1 MAKGGRVTT
10 YTIQGAKSASQI
22 VFGARLRDLSG
33 YIAGRR
39 CVIVT
44 DEQVY
49 PLYREQ
55 FPQEPEVV
63 VIGTGETHK
72 TLTTLEQLY
81 QTFLHA
87 DLDRSSC
94 VVAIGG
100 GIVSDLAGFAAST
113 YLRGLQFGFVPTTLL
128 AQVDA
133 SVGGKN
139 GLNFQGYKN
148 LIGTFT
154 QPEFVLVDVTL
165 LATLPRRTL
174 GCGFAE
180 AIKHGAI
187 ADSALFEFMETDAQ
201 HICDLDTEAV
211 ERIVRD
217 SIIIKSGVV
226 NADER
231 EQGERRKLNFGHTF
245 GHAIEK
251 TLGLP
256 HGESVALGMTVAAR
270 LSQRY
275 GYLSEADVVRLIR
288 LLQAYHLP
296 TAIDA
301 DKDAVRES
309 LRKDK
314 KRYGDHI
321 KFVLLET
328 IGKAVIRDVSLQEL
342 EQVVEHL

>member
-1 MAKGGRVTT
+1 VTT
-10 YTIQGAKSASQI
+10 YTIQGAKSDSQI
-22 VFGARLRDLSG
+22 VFGAKLRDLSA

-44 DEQVY
+44 DKQVA
-49 PLYREQ
+49 PLYRDQ
-55 FPQEPEVV
+55 FPQDAPVA
-63 VIGTGETHK
+63 VIGTGEANK
-72 TLTTLEQLY
+72 TLHTLDQLY
-81 QTFLHA
+81 QTFLNA
-87 DLDRSSC
+87 ELDRSAC

-154 QPEFVLVDVTL
+154 QPEFVLIDVSL
-165 LATLPRRTL
+165 LSTLPRRAL

-187 ADSALFEFMETDAQ
+187 ADRVLFAFMETDAER
-201 HICDLDTEAV
+201 ICNLETDAV

-217 SIIIKSGVV
+217 SIVIKSTIV

-251 TLGLP
+251 TLGVP
-256 HGESVALGMTVAAR
+256 HGESVAIGMTVAAR
-270 LSQRY
+270 LSQQR
-275 GYLSEADVVRLIR
+275 GYLAETDVARLIR
-288 LLQAYHLP
+288 LLQAYNLP
-296 TAIDA
+296 TAIAA
-301 DKDAVRES
+301 DKEAVRNA

-321 KFVLLET
+321 KFVLLER
-328 IGKAVIRDVSLQEL
+328 IGKAMIQDVSLQEL
-342 EQVVEHL
+342 EQVVEQL

>member
-1 MAKGGRVTT
+1 MTT
-10 YTIQGAKSASQI
+10 YTIQGAKSESQI
-22 VFGARLRDLSG
+22 VFGARLRELSA

-44 DEQVY
+44 DEQVA
-49 PLYREQ
+49 PFYRDQ
-55 FPQEPEVV
+55 FPGEPTVA
-63 VIGTGETHK
+63 VIGTGEANK
-72 TLTTLEQLY
+72 TLTTLERLY
-81 QTFLHA
+81 QAFLDA

-100 GIVSDLAGFAAST
+100 GIVSDIAGFAAST

-139 GLNFQGYKN
+139 GLNFHGYKN

-154 QPEFVLVDVTL
+154 QPEFVLIDVSL
-165 LATLPRRTL
+165 LSTLPRRTL

-187 ADSALFEFMETDAQ
+187 ADTALFEFMETEAQ
-201 HICDLDTEAV
+201 RIRNLETEAV

-217 SIIIKSGVV
+217 SIMIKSTIV

-251 TLGLP
+251 TFGLP
-256 HGESVALGMTVAAR
+256 HGESVAIGMIVAAR

-275 GYLSEADVVRLIR
+275 GYLDEQQVTRLER
-288 LLQAYHLP
+288 LLQAYQLP
-296 TAIDA
+296 TTIKA
-301 DKDAVRES
+301 DKNAIREA

-321 KFVLLET
+321 KFVLLER
-328 IGKAVIRDVSLQEL
+328 IGTAMIQEVSLQEL

>member
-1 MAKGGRVTT
+1 MTT

-22 VFGARLRDLSG
+22 VFGARLRDLPA

-44 DEQVY
+44 DEQVH

-55 FPQEPEVV
+55 FPPEPEVA
-63 VIGTGETHK
+63 VIGAGEACK
-72 TLTTLEQLY
+72 TLATLEQLY
-81 QTFLHA
+81 AAFLRA
-87 DLDRSSC
+87 DLDRASC

-100 GIVSDLAGFAAST
+100 GIVSDIAGFAAST

-139 GLNFQGYKN
+139 GVNFHGYKN

-165 LATLPRRTL
+165 LATLPRRAL

-187 ADSALFEFMETDAQ
+187 ADSALFAFMETEARRVCALEPD
-201 HICDLDTEAV
+201 AV

-217 SIIIKSGVV
+217 SIAIKSAVV

-256 HGESVALGMTVAAR
+256 HGESVAIGMMVAAR

-275 GYLSEADVVRLIR
+275 GALADADVARLMR
-288 LLQAYHLP
+288 LLQAYGLP
-296 TAIDA
+296 TSIDA
-301 DKDAVRES
+301 EKDAVREA

-314 KRYGDHI
+314 KRYGEHI
-321 KFVLLET
+321 KFVLLEA
-328 IGKAVIRDVSLQEL
+328 IGKAVIQEVSLQEL
-342 EQVVEHL
+342 EQVVEQL

>member
-1 MAKGGRVTT
+1 MTT
-10 YTIQGAKSASQI
+10 YTIQGAKSESQI
-22 VFGARLRDLSG
+22 VFGARLRDLSS

-44 DEQVY
+44 DEQVA
-49 PLYREQ
+49 PLYRDQ
-55 FPQEPEVV
+55 FPGEPTVAI
-63 VIGTGETHK
+63 IGTGEGCK
-72 TLTTLEQLY
+72 TLTTLERLY
-81 QTFLHA
+81 QAFLDA

-100 GIVSDLAGFAAST
+100 GIVSDIAGFAAST

-154 QPEFVLVDVTL
+154 QPEFVLIDVSL
-165 LATLPRRTL
+165 LSTLPRRTL

-187 ADSALFEFMETDAQ
+187 ADRALFDFMETEARSV
-201 HICDLDTEAV
+201 CDLNTEAV

-217 SIIIKSGVV
+217 SIIIKSTIV

-251 TLGLP
+251 TFGLP
-256 HGESVALGMTVAAR
+256 HGESVAIGMIVAAR

-275 GYLSEADVVRLIR
+275 GYLAEEQVTRLER
-288 LLQAYHLP
+288 LLQAYQLP
-296 TAIDA
+296 TTIEANKTAI
-301 DKDAVRES
+301 REA

-321 KFVLLET
+321 KFVLLER
-328 IGKAVIRDVSLQEL
+328 IGKAMIQEVSLQEL